1 MSLGWKT
8 ISDVRM
14 KRARS
19 IALLVTLSFAASAQL
34 HAQLQIDPRIAAE
47 ISKIKAIDNHAH
59 PVRPVWSGPPDTQYD
74 ALPVDSMEPYTE
86 PLRTRAGSPL
96 DADAWHQLFGA
107 GPMDQLKKRRQQL
120 IEQKRDGYANW
131 VLDQL
136 GIETML
142 ANRVALGPG
151 LAPPRFLWVPFEDA
165 LMFPLDNHGLASKNS
180 DVKAFFADEDRL
192 RQQYLKESGYS
203 ALPASFAE
211 YLEKVVDAT
220 LQRHKRGGAVAVK
233 FEAAYLR
240 PLDFDDVPLQTAEAV
255 YNRGRNGSISD
266 ADYKKLQDH
275 IFRHIAAEAGRLGM
289 AVHLHVAW
297 GAGGYF
303 QIAGTNPLQLES
315 SFNDPRLHHTN
326 FVMLHG
332 GWPFTRE
339 ITALL
344 TKPNVYADF
353 SAQTLMLYPRG
364 AARILREWLEFAPDK
379 VLFGT
384 DAYPYSEESGW
395 EQSGWIATQTTRQA
409 LGLALTEMMNDGE
422 ITRQRAFEMAHM
434 VLHDNAAK
442 LYGLKK

>member
-14 KRARS
+14 KRARC

-34 HAQLQIDPRIAAE
+34 HAQLKIDPRIAAE

-59 PVRPVWSGPPDTQYD
+59 PVRPVCSDPPDTQYD
-74 ALPVDSMEPYTE
+74 ALPEDSMDPYPE
-86 PLRTRAGSPL
+86 PLRPHAGATL

-353 SAQTLMLYPRG
+353 SAQTLMLYPRE

-395 EQSGWIATQTTRQA
+395 E
-409 LGLALTEMMNDGE
+409 
-422 ITRQRAFEMAHM
+422 
-434 VLHDNAAK
+434 
-442 LYGLKK
+442 